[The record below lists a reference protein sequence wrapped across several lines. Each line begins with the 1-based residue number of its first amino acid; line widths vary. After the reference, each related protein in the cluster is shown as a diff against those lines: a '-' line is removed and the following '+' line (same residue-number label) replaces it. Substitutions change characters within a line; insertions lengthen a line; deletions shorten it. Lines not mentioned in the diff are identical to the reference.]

1 MVIKPQKS
9 DLAVNFLRHCH
20 YVKVL
25 VSRVCELVFVYF
37 FPSQIK
43 SFVAIATN
51 TINPCLLLDK
61 FYYI

>member
-37 FPSQIK
+37 FPHK
-43 SFVAIATN
+43 
-51 TINPCLLLDK
+51 
-61 FYYI
+61 